1 LPGLREFSGEEVFL
15 EKAAI
20 DRSAKLK
27 ALPGN
32 GIFSAEG
39 QPRPMPYKVKK
50 FLLVA
55 SLYDYFMLEEDGRLQ
70 ELLLKF
76 YQQWNL
82 GYIPQFVR
90 INGGEN
96 ALQVI
101 KNEHFDL
108 VIAVMRLGDMDPFT
122 FGRMVKAIDPTLPV
136 IGLAFN
142 TPELKRLLEI
152 DDGTAVERI
161 FVWQGDGRILLG
173 ILQYIEDRK
182 NAVIDLQINGFQSIL
197 LIEDAIDFYSSY
209 LPIVFSVLRE
219 FTEQSLKGDLT
230 FTQKL
235 QRQIGRPRVQL
246 ATSYE
251 EATAIY
257 EQFKNNI
264 LGIITDSSFPKN
276 NILTPA
282 AGLSFV
288 EKVLAERPSLPILLQ
303 SSEPT
308 AEAMARKA
316 GIGYLSK
323 NSPTLLFD
331 LKKFLLSSFGFGE
344 LVIKDDLAAVENRIF
359 NVDQLFSSAVDL
371 PEAALRNAINRG
383 DLDRW
388 LRARTEFELADTI
401 RDFVDQAHG
410 PIPEL
415 GMKLKKII
423 TDFRTVSHRGSIVPY
438 SRYFH
443 EDYSQFSIIGSG
455 SIGGKA
461 RGLAFLDRILANYFD
476 QAQFPKITIAIPR
489 TVVIGTDMFDDFI
502 RENDLL
508 AFAVGDH
515 SDNRIINR
523 FINASLP
530 AKMVGDLRDFIKN
543 VRVPLAVRSSSLLED
558 SLYLPFAGIYATKM
572 LPNDQYG
579 DDIRFLNLV
588 NAVKFV
594 YASTFFRQAKSYINS
609 TPHRI
614 EDEKMAVVIQPIVG
628 TLHQDCFYPDFS
640 GVARSYNYYPVGQA
654 KPEDGV
660 VNVALGL
667 GKTVVDGGVSLR
679 FTPAYAGI
687 LPQFPSIKDMFNFS
701 QRDFYAVSMKHTASV
716 AFLEEDQY
724 LTKQGLERAETDGV
738 LQYLASTYSKENDA
752 VYDGIS
758 FPGPRIINFAHILK
772 NDIFPLAQ
780 ILQCLLKLSTEA
792 MDCPVEMEFAATL
805 DAANVF
811 PAVFS
816 ILQVR
821 PLVVSDELVKVD
833 LAETNKEF
841 TLCCSDQVLGNG
853 VSQSIRDIVFV
864 KPAIFDAAQS
874 PQIAD
879 EVDKLN
885 SQLRAD
891 NISYMLIGPGRW
903 GSTDPWLG
911 IPVKWSQISGVKV
924 VVEVSL
930 PNMNVDPSQGS
941 HFFQNMTSLRIGY
954 FTIPL
959 HNANGFIDWPWL
971 EALPVVS
978 ETAFLKHV
986 RLAGPLKVMIDGRK
1000 SQGII
1005 LKPEVAVL

>member
-1 LPGLREFSGEEVFL
+1 MAENANGRLAEIGLLS
-15 EKAAI
+15 
-20 DRSAKLK
+20 
-27 ALPGN
+27 
-32 GIFSAEG
+32 EG
-39 QPRPMPYKVKK
+39 GGSSSTERIHRQPYQVKK

-55 SLYDYFMLEEDGRLQ
+55 SLYDYFMIEEDGRLQ

-76 YQQWNL
+76 YQQWNF

-90 INGGEN
+90 ISGGEN
-96 ALQVI
+96 ALQALT
-101 KNEHFDL
+101 NEKFDL

-122 FGRMVKAIDPTLPV
+122 FGRLVKEIDPALPV

-142 TPELKRLLEI
+142 TPELKRMLEM
-152 DDGTAVERI
+152 DDGTALERI
-161 FVWQGDGRILLG
+161 FVWQGDGHILLG
-173 ILQYIEDRK
+173 ILQYIEDKK
-182 NAVIDLQINGFQSIL
+182 NAIHDLQIHGMRAIL

-209 LPIVFSVLRE
+209 LPMVFSLLRE
-219 FTEQSLKGDLT
+219 LNEHSLKDDLT
-230 FTQKL
+230 FTQKRL
-235 QRQIGRPRVQL
+235 RQNGRPRVQL

-251 EATAIY
+251 EAAELFEKY
-257 EQFKNNI
+257 KGHL
-264 LGIITDSSFPKN
+264 LGIITDSSFPQNK
-276 NILTPA
+276 ILNPNAGFSFIEKALSESPNLPVVLQSGEPA
-282 AGLSFV
+282 A
-288 EKVLAERPSLPILLQ
+288 E
-303 SSEPT
+303 T
-308 AEAMARKA
+308 MAAKI
-316 GIGYLSK
+316 GIGFVSK
-323 NSPTLLFD
+323 NSPTLMRD
-331 LKKFLLSSFGFGE
+331 LKQFLLSSFGFGE
-344 LVIKDDLAAVENRIF
+344 LEIKDAPTASASKFANI
-359 NVDQLFSSAVDL
+359 NQLFSILGDL
-371 PEAALRNAINRG
+371 PDSSLRELMDRG

-388 LRARTEFELADTI
+388 LRARTEFALADAI
-401 RDFVDQAHG
+401 QEYFRQAPAPLAG
-410 PIPEL
+410 L
-415 GMKLKKII
+415 GGKLKQII
-423 TDFRTVSHRGSIVPY
+423 AASRTASHRGSIVAY

-443 EDYSQFSIIGSG
+443 EDYSQFSIIDGG

-476 QAQFPKITIAIPR
+476 LAEFAKIAIAIPR
-489 TVVIGTDMFDDFI
+489 TVVIGTDMFDDFM

-508 AFAVGDH
+508 SFAVEDH
-515 SDNRIINR
+515 SDNQLINR

-530 AKMVGDLRDFIKN
+530 AKMVGDLRDFVKN

-588 NAVKFV
+588 NAIKFV
-594 YASTFFRQAKSYINS
+594 YASTFCRQAKSYINS
-609 TPHRI
+609 TTHRI
-614 EDEKMAVVIQPIVG
+614 EDEKMAVVIQPVVG

-701 QRDFYAVSMKHTASV
+701 QRDFYAISMKHTASI

-724 LTKQGLERAETDGV
+724 LVKQGLERAEKDGV
-738 LQYLASTYSKENDA
+738 LQYLASTYSRENDA

-758 FPGPRIINFAHILK
+758 FSGPRIINFAHILK
-772 NDIFPLAQ
+772 NGIFPLAK
-780 ILQCLLKLSTEA
+780 ILERLLNLSSEA

-805 DAANVF
+805 DEVDVF

-821 PLVVSDELVKVD
+821 PLVVSDELVKVE
-833 LAETNKEF
+833 LAEMQKESA
-841 TLCCSDQVLGNG
+841 LCYSSQVLGNG
-853 VSQSIRDIVFV
+853 VSHSIKDIVFV
-864 KPAIFDAAQS
+864 KPAVFDAGKS

-885 SQLRAD
+885 SQLRTENAP
-891 NISYMLIGPGRW
+891 YLLIGPGRW

-924 VVEVSL
+924 VVEVCL

-954 FTIPL
+954 FTVPL
-959 HNANGFIDWPWL
+959 NRDQGFMDWPWL
-971 EALPVVS
+971 ESLPVNS
-978 ETAFLKHV
+978 ETPFLKHV
-986 RLAGPLKVMIDGRK
+986 RLTQPLQVMIDGRK
-1000 SQGII
+1000 GQGII
-1005 LKPEVAVL
+1005 LKPEAAVS

>member
-1 LPGLREFSGEEVFL
+1 
-15 EKAAI
+15 
-20 DRSAKLK
+20 
-27 ALPGN
+27 
-32 GIFSAEG
+32 
-39 QPRPMPYKVKK
+39 M
-50 FLLVA
+50 A

-70 ELLLKF
+70 ELILKF

-82 GYIPQFVR
+82 GYIPQFLR

-96 ALQVI
+96 ALQAI
-101 KNEHFDL
+101 KNEKFDL
-108 VIAVMRLGDMDPFT
+108 VIVVMRLGDMDPFT
-122 FGRMVKAIDPTLPV
+122 FGRLVKEIDPTLPV

-152 DDGTAVERI
+152 DDGNAVERI

-182 NAVIDLQINGFQSIL
+182 NASTDIKIGGSQSIL

-209 LPIVFSVLRE
+209 LPIIFSILRE
-219 FTEQSLKGDLT
+219 LTERLLKDDLT
-230 FTQKL
+230 FAQKL
-235 QRQIGRPRVQL
+235 KRQNGRPRVQL

-251 EATAIY
+251 EAAVIF
-257 EQFKNNI
+257 EQSKKNL
-264 LGIITDSSFPKN
+264 LGIITDSSFPQNK
-276 NILTPA
+276 ILNPS
-282 AGLSFV
+282 AGLAFV
-288 EKVLAERPSLPILLQ
+288 EKVSSELPNLPILLQ
-303 SSEPT
+303 SSEPA
-308 AEAMARKA
+308 AEIMARKA

-323 NSPTLLFD
+323 NSPTLLHD
-331 LKKFLLSSFGFGE
+331 LKNFILSSFGFGE
-344 LVIKDDLAAVENRIF
+344 LVIKDDRAAVETRVANI
-359 NVDQLFSSAVDL
+359 NQLFSIIADL
-371 PEAALRNAINRG
+371 PEAVLSNIINRG

-388 LRARTEFELADTI
+388 LRARTEFELANTI
-401 RDFVDQAHG
+401 QDFVNQAPG
-410 PIPEL
+410 PVLEL
-415 GMKLKKII
+415 GIKLKKII
-423 TDFRTVSHRGSIVPY
+423 ADFRTASHRGSIVAY

-476 QAQFPKITIAIPR
+476 QAQFPQITIAIPR
-489 TVVIGTDMFDDFI
+489 TVVIGTDVFDDFI
-502 RENDLL
+502 KENDLL
-508 AFAVGDH
+508 NFAVENH
-515 SDNRIINR
+515 SDNQIINR

-530 AKMVGDLRDFIKN
+530 AKIVGDLRDFVKN
-543 VRVPLAVRSSSLLED
+543 VHVPLAVRSSSLLED

-572 LPNDQYG
+572 LPNDQFG

-588 NAVKFV
+588 NAIKFV
-594 YASTFFRQAKSYINS
+594 YASTFFRQAKAYISS

-614 EDEKMAVVIQPIVG
+614 EDEKMAVVIQPVVG
-628 TLHQDCFYPDFS
+628 NLYRDCFYPDFS

-679 FTPAYAGI
+679 FTPAFAGI
-687 LPQFPSIKDMFNFS
+687 LPQFSSIKDMFNFS
-701 QRDFYAVSMKHTASV
+701 QRDFYAISMKHTASV

-724 LTKQGLERAETDGV
+724 LIKLGLDRAEKDGV
-738 LQYLASTYSKENDA
+738 LQYLASTYSRENDA

-758 FPGPRIINFAHILK
+758 FSGPRILNFAHILK
-772 NDIFPLAQ
+772 NEIFPLAK
-780 ILQCLLKLSTEA
+780 ILQCLLKLSSEA

-811 PAVFS
+811 PAIFS

-821 PLVVSDELVKVD
+821 PLVVNDELVKVE
-833 LAETNKEF
+833 LVQTQKEF
-841 TLCCSDQVLGNG
+841 ALCHSDQVLGNG
-853 VSQSIRDIVFV
+853 VSHTIKDIVFV
-864 KPAIFDAAQS
+864 KPTVFDAAKS
-874 PQIAD
+874 PQIAE
-879 EVDKLN
+879 EVDSFNSKLRVEN
-885 SQLRAD
+885 VPYL
-891 NISYMLIGPGRW
+891 LVGPGRW

-924 VVEVSL
+924 IVEVSL

-954 FTIPL
+954 FNIPL
-959 HNANGFIDWPWL
+959 NSAKGFIDWPWL
-971 EALPVVS
+971 ESLPIVS
-978 ETAFLKHV
+978 ETIFLKHV
-986 RLAGPLKVMIDGRK
+986 RLAQPLKVMIDGRK

-1005 LKPEVAVL
+1005 LKPESAVS

>member
-1 LPGLREFSGEEVFL
+1 LENEAIGRAGELGDLPG
-15 EKAAI
+15 K
-20 DRSAKLK
+20 SA
-27 ALPGN
+27 
-32 GIFSAEG
+32 FSAAG
-39 QPRPMPYKVKK
+39 STQNAPYKVKK

-96 ALQVI
+96 ALQAI

-122 FGRMVKAIDPTLPV
+122 FGRLVKEVDPSLPV

-142 TPELKRLLEI
+142 TPELKRLLENN
-152 DDGTAVERI
+152 DGTAVERI

-182 NAVIDLQINGFQSIL
+182 NTVQDNRINGFQSVL

-219 FTEQSLKGDLT
+219 LTEQSLKDDLT

-235 QRQIGRPRVQL
+235 LRQNGRPRVQL

-251 EATAIY
+251 EATALY
-257 EQFKNNI
+257 EQCKNNL
-264 LGIITDSSFPKN
+264 LGIITDSSFPQN
-276 NILTPA
+276 NILNPT

-288 EKVLAERPSLPILLQ
+288 EKVFAERPNLPILLQ
-303 SSEPT
+303 SSEPA

-323 NSPTLLFD
+323 NSPTLLHD
-331 LKKFLLSSFGFGE
+331 LKKYLLSSFGFGE
-344 LVIKDDLAAVENRIF
+344 LLAKDDRAVVENKIV
-359 NVDQLFSSAVDL
+359 NINQLFSSVADL
-371 PEAALRNAINRG
+371 PAATLRNIIDHG

-401 RDFVDQAHG
+401 HDFTAQAHG
-410 PIPEL
+410 PIPDL
-415 GMKLKKII
+415 GLKLKKII
-423 TDFRTVSHRGSIVPY
+423 ADFRTACHRGSIVAY

-476 QAQFPKITIAIPR
+476 PAQFPKIAIAIPR

-502 RENDLL
+502 RENNLL
-508 AFAVGDH
+508 AFAVEDH
-515 SDNRIINR
+515 SDNHIINR

-543 VRVPLAVRSSSLLED
+543 VHVPLAIRSSSLLED

-572 LPNDQYG
+572 LPNDQHG

-614 EDEKMAVVIQPIVG
+614 EDEKMAVVIQPVVG

-679 FTPAYAGI
+679 FTPAFAGI
-687 LPQFPSIKDMFNFS
+687 LPQFPSIKDMFSFS

-724 LTKQGLERAETDGV
+724 LTKQGLERAERDGV
-738 LQYLASTYSKENDA
+738 LQYLASTYSRENDA

-772 NDIFPLAQ
+772 NDIFPLAR
-780 ILQCLLKLSTEA
+780 ILACLLKLSSEA

-805 DAANVF
+805 DEANVF

-821 PLVVSDELVKVD
+821 PLVVSDELVKVE
-833 LAETNKEF
+833 LAETNKE
-841 TLCCSDQVLGNG
+841 LALAYSDQVLGNG
-853 VSQSIRDIVFV
+853 ISQAIQDIVFV
-864 KPAIFDAAQS
+864 KPAIFDAAKS

-885 SQLRAD
+885 SQLRAE
-891 NISYMLIGPGRW
+891 NIPYMLIGPGRW

-959 HNANGFIDWPWL
+959 NNAKGFIDWPWL
-971 EALPVVS
+971 EALPIVS
-978 ETAFLKHV
+978 ETAFLKHI
-986 RLAGPLKVMIDGRK
+986 RLARPLKVMIDGRK

-1005 LKPEVAVL
+1005 LKPEPAVS

>member
-1 LPGLREFSGEEVFL
+1 
-15 EKAAI
+15 
-20 DRSAKLK
+20 
-27 ALPGN
+27 
-32 GIFSAEG
+32 
-39 QPRPMPYKVKK
+39 MPYQVKK

-70 ELLLKF
+70 ELLLKT

-82 GYIPQFVR
+82 GYIPQFIR

-96 ALQVI
+96 ALQII
-101 KNEHFDL
+101 KQEKFDL
-108 VIAVMRLGDMDPFT
+108 IILVMRLGDMDPFT
-122 FGRMVKAIDPTLPV
+122 FGRMVKEIDPALPV

-152 DDGTAVERI
+152 DDGTALERI

-173 ILQYIEDRK
+173 ILQYIEDLK
-182 NAVIDLQINGFQSIL
+182 NSLEDIQLGGFQSIL

-209 LPIVFSVLRE
+209 LPIAFSVLRE
-219 FTEQSLKGDLT
+219 LTEQGLKDDLT
-230 FTQKL
+230 FAQKI
-235 QRQIGRPRVQL
+235 QRQSGRPRIQL

-251 EATAIY
+251 EALKIFAQT
-257 EQFKNNI
+257 KNNL
-264 LGIITDSSFPKN
+264 LGIITDSSFPQNKIIN
-276 NILTPA
+276 PT
-282 AGLSFV
+282 AGFSFI
-288 EKVLAERPSLPILLQ
+288 EKVLAELPDLPILLQ
-303 SSEPT
+303 SSEP
-308 AEAMARKA
+308 AAAAMASKA

-323 NSPTLLFD
+323 NSPTLLHD
-331 LKKFLLSSFGFGE
+331 LKKYLLSSFGFGP
-344 LVIKDDLAAVENRIF
+344 LSIKTDRAAVES
-359 NVDQLFSSAVDL
+359 NVININQLYSIVSDL
-371 PEAALRNAINRG
+371 PEIVLLDLINRG

-388 LRARTEFELADTI
+388 LRARTEFELANTI
-401 RDFVDQAHG
+401 RDSFRQG
-410 PIPEL
+410 PTPIVEL
-415 GMKLKKII
+415 GVKLKKII
-423 TDFRTVSHRGSIVPY
+423 VDFRTASHRGSIVAY

-461 RGLAFLDRILANYFD
+461 RGLAFLDRILANNFD
-476 QAQFPKITIAIPR
+476 QAQFPQTTIAIPR

-502 RENDLL
+502 KDNDLL
-508 AFAVGDH
+508 AFAVENH
-515 SDNRIINR
+515 SDNHIINR
-523 FINASLP
+523 FINGSLP
-530 AKMVGDLRDFIKN
+530 AKMVGDLRDFVKN

-588 NAVKFV
+588 NAIKFV
-594 YASTFFRQAKSYINS
+594 YASTFLKQAKSYIKS
-609 TPHRI
+609 TPHRV
-614 EDEKMAVVIQPIVG
+614 EDEKMAVVIQPVVG
-628 TLHQDCFYPDFS
+628 ALYRDCFYPDFS

-679 FTPAYAGI
+679 FTPAFAGI

-701 QRDFYAVSMKHTASV
+701 QRDFYAIAMKHNASV

-724 LTKQGLERAETDGV
+724 LIKQGLERAEKDGV
-738 LQYLASTYSKENDA
+738 LQYLASTYSRENDA

-758 FPGPRIINFAHILK
+758 FSGPRIINFAHILK
-772 NDIFPLAQ
+772 NDIFPLAK
-780 ILQCLLKLSTEA
+780 ILQCLLKLSSEA
-792 MDCPVEMEFAATL
+792 MDCPVEMEFAANL

-821 PLVVSDELVKVD
+821 PLVVSDELVKVE
-833 LAETNKEF
+833 LAETQKEF
-841 TLCCSDQVLGNG
+841 ALCYSDQVLGNG
-853 VSQSIRDIVFV
+853 VSQTIQDIVFV
-864 KPAIFDAAQS
+864 KPAVFAAAQS
-874 PQIAD
+874 PQIAE

-885 SQLRAD
+885 SQLRAG
-891 NISYMLIGPGRW
+891 NIPYMLIGPGRW

-959 HNANGFIDWPWL
+959 NSAHGFIDWPWL
-971 EALPVVS
+971 EGQPNVS
-978 ETAFLKHV
+978 ETAFLRHV
-986 RLAGPLKVMIDGRK
+986 RLAQPLKVMIDGRK
-1000 SQGII
+1000 SQGIV
-1005 LKPEVAVL
+1005 LKPEKAIT